1 MRSTTPC
8 SSGLTGRIATV
19 AIAFFLFSCQHKT
32 PEQELAQK
40 TESVGSWLSSLE
52 MAGEKWAANSVPR
65 TFVRTS
71 ADAAS
76 SAFQKADQAARESD
90 ARPEVRDGIR
100 QVIAEGEAE
109 GTRLRRAAEANDRAA
124 ALPAAGRLKVLKA
137 RFDALKKACEGSS

>member
-1 MRSTTPC
+1 MTPC
-8 SSGLTGRIATV
+8 SPGLTGRIATV
-19 AIAFFLFSCQHKT
+19 AIAFFLVSCQHKA

-40 TESVGSWLSSLE
+40 TEAVGSWLSSLE
-52 MAGEKWAANSVPR
+52 MTGEKWAVNSVPR

-71 ADAAS
+71 ADAAL

-109 GTRLRRAAEANDRAA
+109 GKRLRQAAEANDRAA